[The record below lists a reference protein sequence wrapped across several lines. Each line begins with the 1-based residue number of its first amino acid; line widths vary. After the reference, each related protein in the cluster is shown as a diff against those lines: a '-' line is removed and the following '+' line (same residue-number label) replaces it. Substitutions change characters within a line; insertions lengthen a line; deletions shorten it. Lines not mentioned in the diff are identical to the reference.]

1 MPSRNGRINKSVITN
16 VIAASIVAAG
26 IASTGPIKDI
36 LLAVGLFSLAGGITN
51 WLAIHMLFERVPGL
65 YGSGVVVARF
75 EEFKTGIH
83 DLVMQQFFSQDNL
96 DRFFADMVTEGD
108 QHTLDFSQ
116 VIDETDLSPAFD
128 CLVDTI
134 VNSSFGGM
142 LAMVGGEAAIA
153 PVKDPFIIK
162 MKSALNDIAHSP
174 SFQQSVKAKLSSTPV
189 SNELFQQVEQVVNA
203 RLDEMTPQMV
213 KDIIQTMIRQHLGWL
228 VVWGGV
234 FGGLIGLLTTQ
245 LSL

>member
-1 MPSRNGRINKSVITN
+1 MNKSVITN
-16 VIAASIVAAG
+16 VIAASIIAAGVAA
-26 IASTGPIKDI
+26 TGPLKEI
-36 LLAVGLFSLAGGITN
+36 LLAVGMFALAGGVTN

-75 EEFKTGIH
+75 EEFKAGIH
-83 DLVMQQFFSQDNL
+83 SLVMEQFFSQDNL
-96 DRFFADMVTEGD
+96 DRFFTDMVTED
-108 QHTLDFSQ
+108 EHHTLDFTQ
-116 VIDETDLSPAFD
+116 VIDDTDLTPAFD
-128 CLVDTI
+128 GLVETI

-142 LAMVGGEAAIA
+142 LAMVGGEAAIE
-153 PVKDPFIIK
+153 PLKDPFIIK

-174 SFQQSVKAKLSSTPV
+174 SFQQSVKAKLSSSPV
-189 SNELFQQVEQVVNA
+189 SNELFQQVEQVVNS
-203 RLDEMTPQMV
+203 RLEELTPQMV

-245 LSL
+245 IPL

>member
-1 MPSRNGRINKSVITN
+1 
-16 VIAASIVAAG
+16 
-26 IASTGPIKDI
+26 
-36 LLAVGLFSLAGGITN
+36 
-51 WLAIHMLFERVPGL
+51 
-65 YGSGVVVARF
+65 
-75 EEFKTGIH
+75 
-83 DLVMQQFFSQDNL
+83 
-96 DRFFADMVTEGD
+96 
-108 QHTLDFSQ
+108 
-116 VIDETDLSPAFD
+116 
-128 CLVDTI
+128 
-134 VNSSFGGM
+134 M